1 MKKRDKQIGR
11 TRRIGGGNR
20 KREKN
25 KIRQGRKS
33 KLYWMK
39 EKDAQKESDNHKGER
54 IKKK

>member
-33 KLYWMK
+33 KLYWKK
-39 EKDAQKESDNHKGER
+39 EKGAWKESDNHKGER